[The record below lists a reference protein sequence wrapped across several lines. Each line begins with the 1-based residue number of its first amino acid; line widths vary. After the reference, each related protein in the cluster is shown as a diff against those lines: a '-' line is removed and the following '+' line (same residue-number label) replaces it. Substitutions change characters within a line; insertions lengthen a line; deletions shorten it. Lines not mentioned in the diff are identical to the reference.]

1 MTFIERAARA
11 VDGFQQRHAVLA
23 YPFAVVKKY
32 GDDQAG
38 RLASLVA
45 YYGFFSLFPLMLVFV
60 SALGFVLA
68 GHPDLRRSLVDS
80 AFGGFQVIG
89 PSLKSQGRV
98 HALQGNWIGI
108 AVGGATALWSGL
120 AVAQAAEVAMN
131 TVWDIPRSQWANF
144 VFRRVRALGVLALL
158 GTITVSTTFIT
169 SYTASG
175 AAAWLPDLAG
185 WAVAFVLNIVLFVV
199 SYQILTSESLR
210 WRNVV
215 PGAVIAAL
223 LWTVLQAVGGFY
235 LTHQLAKASA
245 VYGTFA
251 LVLGLF
257 VWIGLGAKI
266 MLFCAEINVVWH
278 RRLWPRR
285 IVQPPIN
292 DGDKRVFAAIVGRAR
307 MRPEVSVSVW
317 FTHDHEKGAGRTV
330 VHTAERGGDDP
341 PG

>member
-1 MTFIERAARA
+1 
-11 VDGFQQRHAVLA
+11 VLA

-60 SALGFVLA
+60 SVLGFVLSS
-68 GHPDLRRSLVDS
+68 HPDLRGSLVDS
-80 AFGGFQVIG
+80 AFGSFPVIG
-89 PSLKSQGRV
+89 PSLKAQGGVRP
-98 HALQGNWIGI
+98 LEGNWISI

-131 TVWDIPRSQWANF
+131 TVWDIPRSDWPNF

-158 GTITVSTTFIT
+158 GTITIT
-169 SYTASG
+169 STFVTSFTASG

-185 WAVAFVLNIVLFVV
+185 WGVSFLLNVVLFVLA
-199 SYQILTSESLR
+199 YQILTAEDLR

-235 LTHQLAKASA
+235 LTHQLANASA

-266 MLFCAEINVVWH
+266 ALFCAEINVVWH
-278 RRLWPRR
+278 RHLWPRR
-285 IVQPPIN
+285 LVQPPIN
-292 DGDKRVFAAIVGRAR
+292 EGDKRVYGAIVGRAR
-307 MRPEVSVSVW
+307 MRPEVSVAVW
-317 FTHDHEKGAGRTV
+317 FTDDHEKGSGRTTV
-330 VHTAERGGDDP
+330 QTADRGGDGA